1 VEEII
6 EPEEVLH
13 AAAADWRVT
22 GAEVTERLYIDG
34 RLSKNNRK
42 AFRRALKTIWEK
54 QGHQRFRMIQA
65 SPHQVVHQ
73 TKR

>member
-22 GAEVTERLYIDG
+22 GAEVTER
-34 RLSKNNRK
+34 R
-42 AFRRALKTIWEK
+42 
-54 QGHQRFRMIQA
+54 
-65 SPHQVVHQ
+65 
-73 TKR
+73 